1 MSPSGFRTATERCST
16 VPLGFVSSKA
26 RRRACVVALAA
37 VAAIS
42 PAIAVSA
49 QPSTSPWHLDR
60 INQRALPLDADTSRG
75 VLSGAGVDIYV
86 VDSGVR
92 VDHVEFSGRVV
103 AGVDIP
109 STTGSSEVTP
119 PASDCDGHGT
129 HVAGLSAGA
138 TVGVAPGA
146 RIIAVR
152 VLDCN
157 GDGEV
162 DEVVEALKWVRAHHR
177 GGRLAVVN
185 MSLGVDLGDDG
196 TAINSQVTAMIDEGI
211 VVTVA
216 AGNGDSTGRGF
227 DACRIAPGDVARALT
242 VGAVTAAD
250 VKATY
255 SNFGSCIDLWAP
267 GGDRVRPIES
277 AWKDSADDYGFDIGT
292 SMASPLVAGYA
303 ALLGEQQPGLCP
315 DQMGR
320 AIVERA
326 TPDAITGLDA
336 ASPNRLLFLDTAPIA
351 AEKPGRPSH
360 VMVTADATSLVVSW
374 DEPCDGGSPITGT
387 TVSVLS
393 KGKVVA
399 RAEASP
405 GTTAVRVRGLRTGT
419 RYQVVVKARNDV
431 GAGVATKRLTTPIL
445 RTWRSGRTV
454 SASSIGVTDGGL
466 TLRWTASSATT
477 RVCRVAQN
485 PARVVFLRPGT
496 CRLGLRTLAGQKA
509 VVRNISVRP

>member
-1 MSPSGFRTATERCST
+1 
-16 VPLGFVSSKA
+16 LG
-26 RRRACVVALAA
+26 VVAA
-37 VAAIS
+37 VAGLVSLPVVSA
-42 PAIAVSA
+42 SA
-49 QPSTSPWHLDR
+49 QPTTAPWHLDR
-60 INQRALPLDADTSRG
+60 INQRTLPLDTDTNRG
-75 VLSGAGVDIYV
+75 VLSGADVDIYV

-92 VDHVEFSGRVV
+92 ADHVEFGGRVV
-103 AGVDIP
+103 AGTDIP

-196 TAINSQVTAMIDEGI
+196 TAINSQVTAMIDEGM

-351 AEKPGRPSH
+351 AAKPGRPSH

-405 GTTAVRVRGLRTGT
+405 GTTAVRVRGLRTGS
-419 RYQVVVKARNDV
+419 RYQVVVKTRNDV